1 MKNTMKFIWEFL
13 IVNAVIFIG
22 FYWLIALIE
31 MNLFWF
37 PKLMKDLKPS
47 QITFAG
53 ALLMFLEAS
62 IMVSIQ
68 NSINKQKKKN
78 KF

>member
-22 FYWLIALIE
+22 FYGLIALIE

-37 PKLMKDLKPS
+37 PKLLKSLKPS
-47 QITFAG
+47 QITFTG
-53 ALLMFLEAS
+53 ALIMFLEAS

-68 NSINKQKKKN
+68 NNINKQNKKE